1 MSRLKLVLIWLLC
14 VAFVVPLM
22 LGMFV
27 EAIFGNESRA
37 LNIAVGYDCA
47 YNGLFGGEEQ
57 QTISTRTGN
66 GLIEGLRWAKFV
78 APIIDFL
85 FGAGHCLANATIKPN

>member
-1 MSRLKLVLIWLLC
+1 MDRIKLVLIWLLC

-22 LGMFV
+22 LGMLI
-27 EAIFGNESRA
+27 EAVCGSQSRA

-47 YNGLFGGEEQ
+47 YNGLFGGAEQ

-66 GLIEGLRWAKFV
+66 ALIEGRRWALLV
-78 APIIDFL
+78 APVIDFL